1 MYSSF
6 RVRPESPAFKIGFR
20 NFDMTDFGVKSE
32 KLKKLA
38 RTPDIPEIV
47 LQIQD
52 EVSAEYTWLG
62 AVLKEVKGEEL
73 SAYGAKFS
81 QASMALDRV
90 PAESEAYK
98 LGLRSGDL
106 LLLFGGKEISTA
118 ASFKQLLEEY
128 AGKSGELL
136 VMRNQKEMVVKLAAF
151 RGEMQPVER

>member
-1 MYSSF
+1 M
-6 RVRPESPAFKIGFR
+6 V
-20 NFDMTDFGVKSE
+20 
-32 KLKKLA
+32 
-38 RTPDIPEIV
+38 
-47 LQIQD
+47 
-52 EVSAEYTWLG
+52 
-62 AVLKEVKGEEL
+62 
-73 SAYGAKFS
+73 
-81 QASMALDRV
+81 LDRV

-106 LLLFGGKEISTA
+106 LLSLGGKEISTA

>member
-1 MYSSF
+1 M
-6 RVRPESPAFKIGFR
+6 
-20 NFDMTDFGVKSE
+20 
-32 KLKKLA
+32 
-38 RTPDIPEIV
+38 
-47 LQIQD
+47 
-52 EVSAEYTWLG
+52 
-62 AVLKEVKGEEL
+62 KGEEL

-106 LLLFGGKEISTA
+106 LLSLGGKEISTA

-151 RGEMQPVER
+151 RGEMQPVEGKSVLKMLFIGRHSRFYCNFAAHFGLR

>member
-1 MYSSF
+1 
-6 RVRPESPAFKIGFR
+6 
-20 NFDMTDFGVKSE
+20 MTDFGVKSE

-98 LGLRSGDL
+98 LGLRSGEFIAVIWRERD
-106 LLLFGGKEISTA
+106 FYGCFFQT
-118 ASFKQLLEEY
+118 
-128 AGKSGELL
+128 
-136 VMRNQKEMVVKLAAF
+136 AF
-151 RGEMQPVER
+151 RRICRKIRRAACYA